1 MNVILD
7 QLLAS
12 SGRLECPSGVPE
24 TALTSLRVFL
34 SASLIQQNPGALPI
48 QPDPS
53 VGAAINEAAAE
64 GVILAAK
71 LAEKGS
77 RIRVVKDSYV
87 GPAATPDRP
96 AHVFG
101 PFVDGNGTP
110 VQFVVFESLR
120 FLTVQLTLPAPFPL
134 VTEAA
139 MFLPAESFSEDGNRT
154 FSIPAGAVWLRARFI
169 VGNTPGYVGL
179 RVNGGTLKIDRAAQP
194 RPNNSI
200 GVTTNS
206 RWELTLEPEQPPA
219 PDGNGSDGNALAVRL
234 PTRFEVLS
242 LGGAQATGSIAISGF
257 GSDLE
262 FEQPFGA
269 PVANADSIAF
279 PYDVSDTTWSINS
292 NLSTIAQFTGDAR
305 VVAAAWTL
313 PLNKALQN
321 TFGEAV
327 HGGSLK
333 LRVSGELE
341 SRMRGAAGN
350 FTWFDTL
357 LTANGTGVSLDASQ
371 ATSSA
376 RTELDLWTPAH
387 TNAVFSQESIG
398 RLLFLSFRDGRDVS
412 LVNGGQLRNK
422 WDLPLTAAG
431 KPFSFEGKIDLFAV
445 VAEPT
450 GLLRVATTAA
460 QQIGNDSYG
469 VALENVYLLVRSARK
484 LGFTGDYDGVSLVS
498 SGIAVFFFDVTLALP
513 SLPDPYIANWGAQ
526 DERFTAESA
535 LSIALRWT
543 NRQTPGVS
551 VNLERRVDYPQQ
563 RQPSTDETPDLRA
576 QFDRHLQ
583 SHLEF
588 LSLLD
593 LSSNDHYFGVALEML
608 SDQNVQL
615 RENRLTVEQRGV
627 RLLMQPQVQWE
638 PLQVVPNADAGVPN
652 ADTLFFKTNGAR
664 TLAGASSVEL
674 VPVLPGVVSLHFVAA
689 AGRRLPCAALFSLP
703 FGLRAFARFDPVF
716 EQGAIPFLRPPIE
729 TTLHEPQFG
738 DLTSARQLRLIATGA
753 FNTDPKKD
761 PAGRSMTGAMV
772 QLTNLEDNKNK
783 LAGVLSDG
791 LDPHG
796 VPIPPGSGVDGMLE
810 RLNELPLH
818 RADLSGYG
826 LSTFSDWHQNVP
838 TGITKVR
845 FDVLNGRTSYEVIQ
859 AKTILAFPLCYAVRT
874 IIFERRNSG
883 KVLRFDSG
891 WKPVND
897 GEFKVEFQ
905 PNLADPERNFEF
917 EKGVVRAFR
926 NIRRIRVLANPSIP
940 LSDLS
945 VWQPV
950 IFDADADLDGV
961 IAGAGGVVPIYDHP
975 GYIQLNPTGAGSEI
989 TRRRILLLLKAI
1001 GKAVGGGID
1010 CRIRAGGTLEMHLSG
1025 IFADEA
1031 PDDNPFK
1038 PIALILAAYG
1048 LPKLPRAGQW
1058 NAVRING
1065 STSEASPVDPRH
1077 GIPLIRRTGQKKYIF
1092 VDPGDVN
1099 RSSRDEFGFLMS
1111 TATSRVLFPK
1121 PSVDPDEAGTLRTAA
1136 PNVADPYSLVQATS
1150 QFPRPNYALR
1160 CAELPVFSVSS
1171 ADEWKLTNP
1180 NFKFI
1185 KPAQQLAKGGEW
1197 DMSRGFDPDP
1207 AKQTIDIL
1215 LDSAIQNKP
1224 WEIAA
1229 TPNDLDINIDGIGKI
1244 FTIKTAYTALSG
1256 AVPKLDKPTLD
1267 FGPALD
1273 AAKDVVSALS
1283 AFTGMDNFHVD
1294 VEVNAGSGP
1303 SPSFLVSL
1311 RLKFRIGEGPNERID
1326 IGIGKFYGEFIIR
1339 GELEAALSGKTRG
1352 LLSAEFQGDVQQ
1364 GIIPPAIYAGGFFR
1378 FAIQID
1384 EDGKP
1389 TIELGLGTTASI
1401 GGDLIKGLLEV
1412 EVTVRYGY
1420 LLIPQTLTPGVFLG
1434 LEARAKLLGGLVGFS
1449 FSVEAMAKIKRI
1461 SLEGNELVVWAQ
1473 IRVCASVTVAWL
1485 VDEDIDVKTQFEQTL
1500 PLAFVAA
1507 AAFAPALLPA
1517 AALL

>member
-1 MNVILD
+1 LNVILD
-7 QLLAS
+7 QLLAL
-12 SGRLECPSGVPE
+12 SGRLECPSGVPLA
-24 TALTSLRVFL
+24 ALTSLRVFL

-48 QPDPS
+48 QPDAS
-53 VGAAINEAAAE
+53 VDAAINEAAAE
-64 GVILAAK
+64 GVTLAAK
-71 LAEKGS
+71 LTEKGT
-77 RIRVVKDSYV
+77 RIRVVQDSYV
-87 GPAATPDRP
+87 SPATTPDRP

-101 PFVDGNGTP
+101 PFVDADGTP
-110 VQFVVFESLR
+110 VQFAVFESSH
-120 FLTVQLTLPAPFPL
+120 FLTVQLTLAAPFPL
-134 VTEAA
+134 VTEAL
-139 MFLPAESFSEDGNRT
+139 MFLPAESSSEDGNRT
-154 FSIPAGAVWLRARFI
+154 FSIPAGTVWLRARFI

-179 RVNGGTLKIDRAAQP
+179 RVNSGTLKIDRAAQP
-194 RPNNSI
+194 RPGNRI

-219 PDGNGSDGNALAVRL
+219 PDGNGSDGNALVVRL
-234 PTRFEVLS
+234 PTRLAVLS

-269 PVANADSIAF
+269 PVADADSIAF
-279 PYDVSDTTWSINS
+279 PYDVGDTTWSING
-292 NLSTIAQFTGDAR
+292 NLSTVAQFTGDAR

-313 PLNKALQN
+313 PLNKLLQN

-327 HGGSLK
+327 HGGSLRFR
-333 LRVSGELE
+333 LRSEIE

-357 LTANGTGVSLDASQ
+357 LTANGSGVSLDALQ

-398 RLLFLSFRDGRDVS
+398 RLFFLSLRDGRDVS

-450 GLLRVATTAA
+450 GLLRVVTTAA
-460 QQIGNDSYG
+460 QQIGNDSHG

-484 LGFTGDYDGVSLVS
+484 LGLTGDYDGVSLVS
-498 SGIAVFFFDVTLALP
+498 SGIAVFFFDVTLAQP

-535 LSIALRWT
+535 LSITLGWA
-543 NRQTPGVS
+543 NRQTPSVS
-551 VNLERRVDYPQQ
+551 VNLERTVDYPQQ
-563 RQPSTDETPDLRA
+563 RQPPVDETRELRD

-583 SHLEF
+583 SHPEF

-608 SDQNVQL
+608 SDQNVRL

-638 PLQVVPNADAGVPN
+638 PLEVVPNADAGVPN

-703 FGLRAFARFDPVF
+703 FGLRAFARFDAVF
-716 EQGAIPFLRPPIE
+716 EQGAIPFLRASIE

-753 FNTDPKKD
+753 FNSDPKKD
-761 PAGRSMTGAMV
+761 PAGRSMTGAIV

-783 LAGVLSDG
+783 LAGVISDG

-796 VPIPPGSGVDGMLE
+796 VPIPPGSGVDGMLQQ
-810 RLNELPLH
+810 LNELPLH

-838 TGITKVR
+838 NGITKVR

-874 IIFERRNSG
+874 VIFERRNSG

-897 GEFKVEFQ
+897 GEFKVEFESD
-905 PNLADPERNFEF
+905 PGNLQKNFEF
-917 EKGVVRAFR
+917 EKGVVKAFR
-926 NIRRIRVLANPSIP
+926 NIRRIRVLANPSLA
-940 LSDLS
+940 LSDSS

-950 IFDADADLDGV
+950 IFDADADLDNV

-975 GYIQLNPTGAGSEI
+975 GYIQLSPTGAGSEV
-989 TRRRILLLLKAI
+989 TRSRIERLLKAV
-1001 GKAVGGGID
+1001 GKAVGGDID
-1010 CRIRAGGTLEMHLSG
+1010 CRIRAGGTLEMQLSG

-1038 PIALILAAYG
+1038 PIALMLAAYG

-1058 NAVRING
+1058 SAVRING

-1099 RSSRDEFGFLMS
+1099 RSTRDEFGFLMS
-1111 TATSRVLFPK
+1111 TATSRVLFPS
-1121 PSVDPDEAGTLRTAA
+1121 PSVDPGEVGTLRTAA
-1136 PNVADPYSLVQATS
+1136 PNVADPYSLVQSTS

-1160 CAELPVFSVSS
+1160 CAELPVFSVST

-1180 NFKFI
+1180 NFNFI
-1185 KPAQQLAKGGEW
+1185 KPAQELAKGGEW
-1197 DMSRGFDPDP
+1197 DMSRDFDP
-1207 AKQTIDIL
+1207 AQGINLL
-1215 LDSAIQNKP
+1215 LDSTIQNKP
-1224 WEIAA
+1224 WEIVA
-1229 TPNDLDINIDGIGKI
+1229 TPNDLNLKIDGIRDTL

-1256 AVPKLDKPTLD
+1256 AVPKLDKPSLV

-1283 AFTGMDNFHVD
+1283 CFTGMDNFHVD
-1294 VEVNAGSGP
+1294 VDVNAGSGP
-1303 SPSFLVSL
+1303 SPSFLVTL
-1311 RLKFRIGEGPNERID
+1311 TLKFRIGEGTNERID
-1326 IGIGKFYGEFIIR
+1326 IGIGKFYGEFTIH
-1339 GELEAALSGKTRG
+1339 GELEAALSGKARG

-1384 EDGKP
+1384 ETGKP

-1420 LLIPQTLTPGVFLG
+1420 TLLPQTLTPGVFLG

-1449 FSVEAMAKIKRI
+1449 FSVEAMANIKRI
-1461 SLEGNELVVWAQ
+1461 SLEANELVVWAQ

>member
-1 MNVILD
+1 LNVILD
-7 QLLAS
+7 QLLAI

-48 QPDPS
+48 QPDAS
-53 VGAAINEAAAE
+53 VVAAINEAAAE

-77 RIRVVKDSYV
+77 RIRVVRDSYV
-87 GPAATPDRP
+87 SPLATPDRP

-101 PFVDGNGTP
+101 PFVDANGTL
-110 VQFVVFESLR
+110 VQFAVFESSR
-120 FLTVQLTLPAPFPL
+120 FLTVNLTVPAPFPL
-134 VTEAA
+134 VTEAL
-139 MFLPAESFSEDGNRT
+139 MFLPAESSSEDGNRT
-154 FSIPAGAVWLRARFI
+154 FSIPAGTVWLRARFI

-179 RVNGGTLKIDRAAQP
+179 RVNRGTLKIDRAAQR
-194 RPNNSI
+194 RPGNSI

-206 RWELTLEPEQPPA
+206 RWELTLEPEQPPE

-234 PTRFEVLS
+234 PTRFEVRS

-262 FEQPFGA
+262 FEQPLGA
-269 PVANADSIAF
+269 PVADADSIAF
-279 PYDVSDTTWSINS
+279 PYDAGDTTWSING
-292 NLSTIAQFTGDAR
+292 NLSTVAQFNGDAR
-305 VVAAAWTL
+305 VVSAAWTL
-313 PLNKALQN
+313 PLNKLLQN
-321 TFGEAV
+321 TFGEAI

-333 LRVSGELE
+333 LRLSGEFE
-341 SRMRGAAGN
+341 SRMRGAAGTS
-350 FTWFDTL
+350 TWFDTL
-357 LTANGTGVSLDASQ
+357 LTANGTRISLDASQ
-371 ATSSA
+371 AMSSA

-387 TNAVFSQESIG
+387 TNAVFAQESIG
-398 RLLFLSFRDGRDVS
+398 RLLFLSFRAGRDIS
-412 LVNGGQLRNK
+412 LVNGGQLGNK

-431 KPFSFEGKIDLFAV
+431 KPFSFAGKIDLFAV
-445 VAEPT
+445 VAEPD
-450 GLLRVATTAA
+450 GLLRVAAA
-460 QQIGNDSYG
+460 ATQQIGNDSHG
-469 VALENVYLLVRSARK
+469 VALENVYLLVRSPRK
-484 LGFTGDYDGVSLVS
+484 LGFTGDYDGVSLVA
-498 SGIAVFFFDVTLALP
+498 SGKAVFFFDVTLALP

-535 LSIALRWT
+535 LSITLRWA
-543 NRQTPGVS
+543 NGQTPGVS
-551 VNLERRVDYPQQ
+551 VNLERTVDYPQQ
-563 RQPSTDETPDLRA
+563 RQPQADETPDLRA

-583 SHLEF
+583 SHPEF

-638 PLQVVPNADAGVPN
+638 PLEVVPNADAGVPN

-716 EQGAIPFLRPPIE
+716 EQGAIPFLRPSIE

-738 DLTSARQLRLIATGA
+738 DLTSARQLRLTATGA
-753 FNTDPKKD
+753 FNSDPKKD

-791 LDPHG
+791 IDSHG
-796 VPIPPGSGVDGMLE
+796 VPIPPGSGVDVFLQQ
-810 RLNELPLH
+810 LNELPLH

-826 LSTFSDWHQNVP
+826 LSTFSDWHQDVP
-838 TGITKVR
+838 NGITKVR

-859 AKTILAFPLCYAVRT
+859 AKTTLAFPLCYVVRT
-874 IIFERRNSG
+874 VIFERRNSG

-891 WKPVND
+891 WKAVND
-897 GEFKVEFQ
+897 GEFKIEFQ
-905 PNLADPERNFEF
+905 PDLNNVDKNFEF
-917 EKGVVRAFR
+917 EKGVVKAFR
-926 NIRRIRVLANPSIP
+926 NIRRIRVRANPSLP

-961 IAGAGGVVPIYDHP
+961 IAGPGGLVPIYDHP
-975 GYIQLNPTGAGSEI
+975 GYIQLKPAGAGSEV
-989 TRRRILLLLKAI
+989 TRSRILRLLKAV
-1001 GKAVGGGID
+1001 GKAVGGDID
-1010 CRIRAGGTLEMHLSG
+1010 CRIRAGGTLEMQLSG

-1031 PDDNPFK
+1031 PDDSPFK
-1038 PIALILAAYG
+1038 PTALMLAAYG

-1058 NAVRING
+1058 SAVRING

-1077 GIPLIRRTGQKKYIF
+1077 GIPLIRRTGQKKYLF

-1121 PSVDPDEAGTLRTAA
+1121 PSIDPDEAGTLRTAA

-1160 CAELPVFSVSS
+1160 CTELPVFSVSTGG
-1171 ADEWKLTNP
+1171 EWKLTNP

-1185 KPAQQLAKGGEW
+1185 KPAQELAKGGEW
-1197 DMSRGFDPDP
+1197 DMSRGFDP
-1207 AKQTIDIL
+1207 AQGIDLL

-1256 AVPKLDKPTLD
+1256 AVPKLDKPSLV

-1303 SPSFLVSL
+1303 SPSFLVTL

-1326 IGIGKFYGEFIIR
+1326 IGIGKFYGEFTIS
-1339 GELEAALSGKTRG
+1339 GELEAALSGKARG

-1384 EDGKP
+1384 ETGKP

-1420 LLIPQTLTPGVFLG
+1420 TLLPQTLTPGVFLG

>member
-7 QLLAS
+7 QLLAI

-24 TALTSLRVFL
+24 NALASLRVFL

-48 QPDPS
+48 QPDPG

-64 GVILAAK
+64 GVVLATK

-77 RIRVVKDSYV
+77 RIRVVRDSYV
-87 GPAATPDRP
+87 SPAITPDRP

-101 PFVDGNGTP
+101 PFVDANGTL
-110 VQFVVFESLR
+110 VQFAVFESSR
-120 FLTVQLTLPAPFPL
+120 FLTVQITLPAPFPL

-139 MFLPAESFSEDGNRT
+139 MFLPPESFSEDGNRT
-154 FSIPAGAVWLRARFI
+154 FSIPAGTVWLRARFI

-179 RVNGGTLKIDRAAQP
+179 RVNSGTLKIDRAAQP

-257 GSDLE
+257 GNDLE

-269 PVANADSIAF
+269 PFADADSIAF
-279 PYDVSDTTWSINS
+279 PYDAGDTTWSING
-292 NLSTIAQFTGDAR
+292 NLSTVAQFTGDAR
-305 VVAAAWTL
+305 VVAAAWIL
-313 PLNKALQN
+313 PLNKLLQN

-327 HGGSLK
+327 HGGSLRFR
-333 LRVSGELE
+333 LRSALE

-357 LTANGTGVSLDASQ
+357 LTANGAGLSLDALQ

-376 RTELDLWTPAH
+376 RTELDLWIPAH

-398 RLLFLSFRDGRDVS
+398 RLFFLSLRDSRDVS

-431 KPFSFEGKIDLFAV
+431 KPFTFEGKIDLFAV
-445 VAEPT
+445 VAEAT

-460 QQIGNDSYG
+460 QQIGNDSHG
-469 VALENVYLLVRSARK
+469 VALENLYLLVRSARK
-484 LGFTGDYDGVSLVS
+484 LGFTGDYDGISLVS
-498 SGIAVFFFDVTLALP
+498 NGVAVFFFDVTLALP

-535 LSIALRWT
+535 LSIALRWA

-551 VNLERRVDYPQQ
+551 VNLERTVDFAQQ
-563 RQPSTDETPDLRA
+563 QQPPVDEAPELRA
-576 QFDRHLQ
+576 QFDRHLR
-583 SHLEF
+583 SHPEF

-608 SDQNVQL
+608 SDQNVRL

-638 PLQVVPNADAGVPN
+638 PLEVVPNDAGTPH
-652 ADTLFFKTNGAR
+652 ADTLLFKTNGAR

-703 FGLRAFARFDPVF
+703 FGLRAFARFDAVF
-716 EQGAIPFLRPPIE
+716 EQGAIPFLRPAIE
-729 TTLHEPQFG
+729 TTLHEPQFA

-753 FNTDPKKD
+753 FNSDPKKD
-761 PAGRSMTGAMV
+761 PAGRSMTGGIV
-772 QLTNLEDNKNK
+772 QLTNLEDNQNK
-783 LAGVLSDG
+783 LGGVLSDG
-791 LDPHG
+791 VDPFG
-796 VPIPPGSGVDGMLE
+796 NPIPPGSGVDVMLQQ
-810 RLNELPLH
+810 LNELPLH
-818 RADLSGYG
+818 QADLSGYG
-826 LSTFSDWHQNVP
+826 LSTFSDWHQDVP
-838 TGITKVR
+838 NGITKVR

-859 AKTILAFPLCYAVRT
+859 AKTMLAFPLCYAVRT
-874 IIFERRNSG
+874 VIFERRNSG

-905 PNLADPERNFEF
+905 PDPNNVEKNFEF
-917 EKGVVRAFR
+917 EKGVVKAFR
-926 NIRRIRVLANPSIP
+926 NIRRIRVLSNPALV
-940 LSDLS
+940 LSDS
-945 VWQPV
+945 KWQPV

-961 IAGAGGVVPIYDHP
+961 IAGAGGLVPIYDHP
-975 GYIQLNPTGAGSEI
+975 GYIQLSPTRAGSEV
-989 TRRRILLLLKAI
+989 TRTRIVNLLKLV
-1001 GKAVGGGID
+1001 GKAVGGGVD

-1025 IFADEA
+1025 IFADDA
-1031 PDDNPFK
+1031 PDDGGANA
-1038 PIALILAAYG
+1038 ALMLGVYG

-1058 NAVRING
+1058 SAVRIN
-1065 STSEASPVDPRH
+1065 SATSEASPVDPRH
-1077 GIPLIRRTGQKKYIF
+1077 GMPMIRRTGQTRYIF
-1092 VDPGDVN
+1092 RDPGDAK
-1099 RSSRDEFGFLMS
+1099 RSKPDEFGFLMA

-1121 PSVDPDEAGTLRTAA
+1121 PSVDPGEAGTLRTAA
-1136 PNVADPYSLVQATS
+1136 PSVADPYSLVQSTS

-1160 CAELPVFSVSS
+1160 CAELPVFSVSPT
-1171 ADEWKLTNP
+1171 DEWKLTNP

-1185 KPAQQLAKGGEW
+1185 KPTQELAKGGEW
-1197 DMSRGFDPDP
+1197 DMSRGFDP
-1207 AKQTIDIL
+1207 AQGIDLL
-1215 LDSAIQNKP
+1215 LDSAIQKKP

-1229 TPNDLDINIDGIGKI
+1229 TPNDLDINIEGIGKI

-1256 AVPKLDKPTLD
+1256 AVPKLDKPSLV
-1267 FGPALD
+1267 FGPALQ

-1283 AFTGMDNFHVD
+1283 NFTVPFMDKFHVD
-1294 VEVNAGSGP
+1294 VDVNAGSGP
-1303 SPSFLVSL
+1303 SPSFLVTL

-1326 IGIGKFYGEFIIR
+1326 IGIGKFYGEFTIH
-1339 GELEAALSGKTRG
+1339 GELEAALSGKARG

-1384 EDGKP
+1384 ETGKP

-1420 LLIPQTLTPGVFLG
+1420 TLMPQTLTPGVFLG

-1449 FSVEAMAKIKRI
+1449 FSVDAMANIKRI
-1461 SLEGNELVVWAQ
+1461 SLEANELVVWAQ

-1485 VDEDIDVKTQFEQTL
+1485 IDEDIDVKTQFEQTL

-1507 AAFAPALLPA
+1507 AAFAPALLPV

>member
-1 MNVILD
+1 LNVILD
-7 QLLAS
+7 QLLAL
-12 SGRLECPSGVPE
+12 SGRLECPSGVPVA
-24 TALTSLRVFL
+24 ALTSLRVFL

-48 QPDPS
+48 QPDPD

-64 GVILAAK
+64 GVILVAR

-77 RIRVVKDSYV
+77 RIRVVRDSYV
-87 GPAATPDRP
+87 SPAATPDRP

-101 PFVDGNGTP
+101 PFVDADGTL
-110 VQFVVFESLR
+110 VQFAVFESSR

-154 FSIPAGAVWLRARFI
+154 FSIPAGTVWLRARFI

-179 RVNGGTLKIDRAAQP
+179 RVNSGTLKIDRAAQP

-219 PDGNGSDGNALAVRL
+219 PDGNGSDGNAIAVRL
-234 PTRFEVLS
+234 PTRFEVFS
-242 LGGAQATGSIAISGF
+242 LGGVQATGSIAISGF

-262 FEQPFGA
+262 FEQPLGV
-269 PVANADSIAF
+269 PVADADSIAF
-279 PYDVSDTTWSINS
+279 PYDVGDTTWSIND
-292 NLSTIAQFTGDAR
+292 NLSTVAQFTGDAR

-313 PLNKALQN
+313 PLNKLLQN

-327 HGGSLK
+327 HGGSL
-333 LRVSGELE
+333 RVRLSGALE

-357 LTANGTGVSLDASQ
+357 LTANGAGVSLDALQ

-376 RTELDLWTPAH
+376 RTELDLWIPAH

-398 RLLFLSFRDGRDVS
+398 RLFFLSLRDSRDVS

-422 WDLPLTAAG
+422 WDLPLAAAG
-431 KPFSFEGKIDLFAV
+431 KPFTFEGKINLFAV

-460 QQIGNDSYG
+460 QQVGHDSHG
-469 VALENVYLLVRSARK
+469 VALENLYVLVRSARK

-535 LSIALRWT
+535 LSIALRWA

-551 VNLERRVDYPQQ
+551 VNLERTVDYPQQ
-563 RQPSTDETPDLRA
+563 RQPPADEAPELRA

-583 SHLEF
+583 SHPEF

-608 SDQNVQL
+608 SDQNVRL

-638 PLQVVPNADAGVPN
+638 PLEVVPNADAGVPN

-716 EQGAIPFLRPPIE
+716 EQGAIPFLRPPIA

-753 FNTDPKKD
+753 FNSDPKKD
-761 PAGRSMTGAMV
+761 PAGRSMTGGIV

-796 VPIPPGSGVDGMLE
+796 VPIPPGSGVDGLLQQ
-810 RLNELPLH
+810 LNELPLH

-826 LSTFSDWHQNVP
+826 LSTFSDWHQDVP
-838 TGITKVR
+838 NGITKVR

-874 IIFERRNSG
+874 VIFERRNSG

-905 PNLADPERNFEF
+905 PDPNNVDKNFEF
-917 EKGVVRAFR
+917 EKGVVKAFR
-926 NIRRIRVLANPSIP
+926 NIRRIRVLSNPAVV
-940 LSDLS
+940 LSDS
-945 VWQPV
+945 KWQPV

-961 IAGAGGVVPIYDHP
+961 IAGAGGLVPIYDHP
-975 GYIQLNPTGAGSEI
+975 GYIQLSPSGAGSEI
-989 TRRRILLLLKAI
+989 TRSRILRLLKAV
-1001 GKAVGGGID
+1001 GKAVGGDID

-1038 PIALILAAYG
+1038 PIALMLAAYG

-1058 NAVRING
+1058 SAVRING

-1099 RSSRDEFGFLMS
+1099 RSKRDEFGFLMS

-1136 PNVADPYSLVQATS
+1136 PNVADPYSLVQSTS

-1160 CAELPVFSVSS
+1160 CDGLPVFSISS
-1171 ADEWKLTNP
+1171 ADQWKLTNP

-1185 KPAQQLAKGGEW
+1185 KPAQELAKGGEW
-1197 DMSRGFDPDP
+1197 DMSRGFDP
-1207 AKQTIDIL
+1207 AQSIDLL

-1273 AAKDVVSALS
+1273 AAKEVVSALS

-1294 VEVNAGSGP
+1294 VDVNAGSGP
-1303 SPSFLVSL
+1303 SPSFLVTL

-1339 GELEAALSGKTRG
+1339 GELEAAVSGTARG

-1384 EDGKP
+1384 ETGKP

-1420 LLIPQTLTPGVFLG
+1420 TLIPQTLTPGVFLG

-1485 VDEDIDVKTQFEQTL
+1485 VDEDIDVQTQFEQTL